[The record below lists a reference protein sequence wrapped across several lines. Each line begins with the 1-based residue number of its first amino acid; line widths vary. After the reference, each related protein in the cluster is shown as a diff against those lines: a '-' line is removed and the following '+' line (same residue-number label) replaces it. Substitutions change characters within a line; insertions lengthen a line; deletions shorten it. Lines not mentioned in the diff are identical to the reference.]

1 MTMKMMT
8 YNLVFSLIAA
18 ALSLSFLPVSL
29 SANDNEHHQQQPEAY
44 QQRLVDWIRTGPNGF
59 FHPSI
64 VWKRLG
70 PDGTSGPYAMHTTQD
85 LPKGTTLLVVPRKY
99 VIDSF
104 KTYNPC
110 VTVARMLEEFEK
122 GDESLY
128 APYLSYLFDDTAGGT
143 STRLLP
149 ASWSNEGQDLLTF
162 ILNDGSRGRV
172 QDLLTF
178 ILNGSRDRGLE
189 PRSFAQASVFEKCG
203 PIFRADNESTPLKDE
218 SLRQRAEDAYLFYI
232 SRSWTDKMVPVLDMF
247 NHRNGQS
254 LNVES
259 SSAHERD
266 EDIEAFACRD
276 IKAGEQLQNTYS
288 ECMDEDCEYGAIK
301 YEYDTQ
307 QIYSEYGFVEL
318 YPRRWRL
325 GLARL
330 DDDSEQGIIA
340 EIDQDLETGKKTFQW
355 IFETPT
361 EATIHWISE
370 QLARL
375 KKIEPNVRQR
385 IEEHLKNHHRQQQQE
400 HQQINDDGGKHQHI
414 MHFNIEH
421 ESGSILELYEG
432 YLEVLELA
440 LEHKDDPVGVTHQEF
455 RHELSQLR
463 EQSYAENE
471 L

>member
-1 MTMKMMT
+1 
-8 YNLVFSLIAA
+8 
-18 ALSLSFLPVSL
+18 LSSLPVSL
-29 SANDNEHHQQQPEAY
+29 AANANDNEHHQQQQPEAY
-44 QQRLVDWIRTGPNGF
+44 QQRLVDWIRAGPNGF

-64 VWKRLG
+64 AWKRLG
-70 PDGTSGPYAMHTTQD
+70 PDGKSGPYAMHTTQD

-104 KTYNPC
+104 KTYEPC

-143 STRLLP
+143 SSGLLP
-149 ASWSNEGQDLLTF
+149 SSWSNEGQDLLTF
-162 ILNDGSRGRV
+162 ILNGS
-172 QDLLTF
+172 
-178 ILNGSRDRGLE
+178 RGLE
-189 PRSFAQASVFEKCG
+189 PRSFDHASVFETCG
-203 PIFRADNESTPLKDE
+203 PTFRADNEYTPLKDE

-247 NHRNGQS
+247 NHRNGES

-259 SSAHERD
+259 SSAHEID
-266 EDIEAFACRD
+266 KDITAFAWRD

-288 ECMDEDCEYGAIK
+288 ECMDEDCDYGEIK
-301 YEYDTQ
+301 YLYDTQ
-307 QIYSEYGFVEL
+307 HIYSDYGFVEL

-325 GLARL
+325 GSARFNNNYKPM
-330 DDDSEQGIIA
+330 DDEQGVIA

-375 KKIEPNVRQR
+375 KKIEPKVRQR
-385 IEEHLKNHHRQQQQE
+385 IEEHLKNHHRQQQQ
-400 HQQINDDGGKHQHI
+400 QQNSEVGGMHPHI

-421 ESGSILELYEG
+421 ESGSLLELYEG

-440 LEHKDDPVGVTHQEF
+440 LEHKDDPVGVTQKEF
-455 RHELSQLR
+455 HHELSQLR
-463 EQSYAENE
+463 KQLYADDE

>member
-1 MTMKMMT
+1 MTMKMMI
-8 YNLVFSLIAA
+8 YNLGFSLIAA
-18 ALSLSFLPVSL
+18 ALSLSSLPVSL
-29 SANDNEHHQQQPEAY
+29 SVNDNEHHQQQPEAY

-64 VWKRLG
+64 AWKRLG
-70 PDGTSGPYAMHTTQD
+70 PDGKSGPYAMHTTQD

-99 VIDSF
+99 VIDSY

-149 ASWSNEGQDLLTF
+149 ASWSDEG
-162 ILNDGSRGRV
+162 

-178 ILNGSRDRGLE
+178 ILNGSRGLE
-189 PRSFAQASVFEKCG
+189 PRSFDQESVFEKCG

-247 NHRNGQS
+247 NHRNGES

-259 SSAHERD
+259 SSAHEID
-266 EDIEAFACRD
+266 KDIEAFAWRD

-288 ECMDEDCEYGAIK
+288 ECMDTDCDYGEIK
-301 YEYDTQ
+301 YQYDTQ
-307 QIYSEYGFVEL
+307 QIYSDYGFVEL
-318 YPRRWRL
+318 YPRRWKL

-330 DDDSEQGIIA
+330 DDEQGIIA

-361 EATIHWISE
+361 EATIHWISK

-375 KKIEPNVRQR
+375 KKIEPKVRQR
-385 IEEHLKNHHRQQQQE
+385 IKEHLKNHHRQQQQK
-400 HQQINDDGGKHQHI
+400 QQQQNSEVGGMHQHI

-421 ESGSILELYEG
+421 ESVSLLELYEG

-440 LEHKDDPVGVTHQEF
+440 LEHKDDPVGITHQDF

-463 EQSYAENE
+463 KQLYADDE